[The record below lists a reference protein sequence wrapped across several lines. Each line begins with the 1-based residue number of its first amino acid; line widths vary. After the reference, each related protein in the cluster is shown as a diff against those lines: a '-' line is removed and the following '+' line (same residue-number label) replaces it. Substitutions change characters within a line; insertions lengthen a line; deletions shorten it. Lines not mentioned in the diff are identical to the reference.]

1 MGINRLCNGERCC
14 PLRRV
19 VTDNQEHLRAWIT
32 GVLGMQFS
40 PYATFIGQEID
51 GEVKAVVAYDNVLEK
66 SCLMHTAA
74 IVPNWISK
82 DLLWACFD
90 YPFNKLGLSVILAS
104 VASTN
109 EEALKLDRH
118 LGFKDKAY
126 IEDAHIDGD
135 LVILAMR
142 REQCRQLDIKTPL
155 KGV

>member
-1 MGINRLCNGERCC
+1 M
-14 PLRRV
+14 RRV
-19 VTDNQEHLRAWIT
+19 VTDNQEHLRGWIT

-51 GEVKAVVAYDNVLEK
+51 GEVKAVVAFDNILDK
-66 SCLMHTAA
+66 SCMMHTAA

-90 YPFNKLGLSVILAS
+90 YPFNILKVKVILAS

-109 EEALKLDRH
+109 KEALRLDRH
-118 LGFKDKAY
+118 LGFVDKAY
-126 IEDAHIDGD
+126 IEDAHLNGD

-142 REQCRQLDIKTPL
+142 RENCRWLDIKTPL
-155 KGV
+155 KGD

>member
-1 MGINRLCNGERCC
+1 
-14 PLRRV
+14 LRKV
-19 VTDNQEHLRAWIT
+19 VTDNQEHLRGWIT
-32 GVLGMQFS
+32 GVLGLQFS

-51 GEVKAVVAYDNVLEK
+51 GEIKAVVAFDNILDK
-66 SCLMHTAA
+66 SCMMHTAA

-90 YPFNKLGLSVILAS
+90 YPFNILKVKVILAS

-109 EEALKLDRH
+109 TEALKLDRH
-118 LGFKDKAY
+118 LGFVDKAY

-142 REQCRQLDIKTPL
+142 RENCRWLDIKCSL
-155 KGV
+155 KGD

>member
-1 MGINRLCNGERCC
+1 
-14 PLRRV
+14 LRKV
-19 VTDNQEHLRAWIT
+19 VTDNQEHLRGWIT

-51 GEVKAVVAYDNVLEK
+51 GEVKAVVAFDNILDK
-66 SCLMHTAA
+66 SCEMHTAA

-90 YPFNKLGLSVILAS
+90 YPFNILKVKVILAT

-109 EEALKLDRH
+109 TEALKLDRH
-118 LGFKDKAY
+118 LGFVDKAY

-142 REQCRQLDIKTPL
+142 VEDCRWLDMKCSL
-155 KGV
+155 KGD

>member
-1 MGINRLCNGERCC
+1 MRK
-14 PLRRV
+14 V
-19 VTDNQEHLRAWIT
+19 VTDNQDHLRGWIT

-51 GEVKAVVAYDNVLEK
+51 GEVKAVVAFDNVLDK
-66 SCLMHTAA
+66 SCMMHTAA
-74 IVPNWISK
+74 IVPNWISR

-90 YPFNKLGLSVILAS
+90 YPFNILKVKVILAS

-142 REQCRQLDIKTPL
+142 REDCRWLDIKCSL
-155 KGV
+155 KGE

>member
-1 MGINRLCNGERCC
+1 
-14 PLRRV
+14 LRRV
-19 VTDNQEHLRAWIT
+19 VTDNQEHLRGWIT
-32 GVLGMQFS
+32 GVLGTQFS

-51 GEVKAVVAYDNVLEK
+51 GAVKAVVAFDNILDK
-66 SCLMHTAA
+66 SCQMHTAA

-90 YPFNKLGLSVILAS
+90 YPFNILKVKVILAS

-109 EEALKLDRH
+109 TEALKLDRH
-118 LGFKDKAY
+118 LGFVDKAY

-142 REQCRQLDIKTPL
+142 REDCRWLDIKCSL
-155 KGV
+155 KGD

>member
-1 MGINRLCNGERCC
+1 M
-14 PLRRV
+14 RRV
-19 VTDNQEHLRAWIT
+19 VTDNQEHLRGWIT
-32 GVLGMQFS
+32 GVLGMQFG

-51 GEVKAVVAYDNVLEK
+51 GEVKAVVAFDNILDN
-66 SCLMHTAA
+66 SCQMHTAA

-90 YPFNKLGLSVILAS
+90 YPFNILKVKVILAS

-109 EEALKLDRH
+109 EEALRLDRH
-118 LGFKDKAY
+118 LGFVDKAY

-142 REQCRQLDIKTPL
+142 RENCRWLDIKTAL
-155 KGV
+155 KGD

>member
-1 MGINRLCNGERCC
+1 
-14 PLRRV
+14 LRRV
-19 VTDNQEHLRAWIT
+19 VTDNQEHLRGWIT

-51 GEVKAVVAYDNVLEK
+51 GQVKAVVAFDNILDK
-66 SCLMHTAA
+66 SCMMHTAA

-90 YPFNKLGLSVILAS
+90 YPFNILKVKVILAT

-109 EEALKLDRH
+109 KEALKLDRH
-118 LGFKDKAY
+118 LGFVDKAY

-142 REQCRQLDIKTPL
+142 RENCRWLDIKTPL
-155 KGV
+155 KGD

>member
-1 MGINRLCNGERCC
+1 M
-14 PLRRV
+14 RRV
-19 VTDNQEHLRAWIT
+19 VTDDQAHLRGWIS

-51 GEVKAVVAYDNVLEK
+51 GEVKAVVAFDNIMDK
-66 SCLMHTAA
+66 SCMMHTAA

-82 DLLWACFD
+82 DLLWAAFD
-90 YPFNKLGLSVILAS
+90 YPFNILKVKVILAS

-142 REQCRQLDIKTPL
+142 REDCRWLDIKCPL
-155 KGV
+155 KGE

>member
-1 MGINRLCNGERCC
+1 MRK
-14 PLRRV
+14 V
-19 VTDNQEHLRAWIT
+19 VTDNQEHLRGWIT

-51 GEVKAVVAYDNVLEK
+51 GEVKAVVAFDNVLDK
-66 SCLMHTAA
+66 SCMMHTAA

-90 YPFNKLGLSVILAS
+90 YPFNILKVKVILAS

-109 EEALKLDRH
+109 IEALRLDRH
-118 LGFKDKAY
+118 LGFVDKAY

-142 REQCRQLDIKTPL
+142 RENCRWLDIKTTL
-155 KGV
+155 KGD

>member
-1 MGINRLCNGERCC
+1 VRK
-14 PLRRV
+14 V
-19 VTDNQEHLRAWIT
+19 VTDNQDHLRGWIT

-51 GEVKAVVAYDNVLEK
+51 GEVKAVVAFDNVLDK
-66 SCLMHTAA
+66 SCMMHTAA
-74 IVPNWISK
+74 IVPNWISR

-90 YPFNKLGLSVILAS
+90 YPFNILKVKVILAS

-142 REQCRQLDIKTPL
+142 REDCRWLDIKCSL
-155 KGV
+155 KGE

>member
-1 MGINRLCNGERCC
+1 MRK
-14 PLRRV
+14 V
-19 VTDNQEHLRAWIT
+19 VTDNQEHLRGWIT

-51 GEVKAVVAYDNVLEK
+51 GEIKAVVAFDNVLDK
-66 SCLMHTAA
+66 SCMMHTAA

-90 YPFNKLGLSVILAS
+90 YPFNILKVKVILAS

-109 EEALKLDRH
+109 TEALRLDRH
-118 LGFKDKAY
+118 LGFVDKAY

-142 REQCRQLDIKTPL
+142 RENCRWLDIKTPL
-155 KGV
+155 KGD

>member
-1 MGINRLCNGERCC
+1 
-14 PLRRV
+14 LRKV
-19 VTDNQEHLRAWIT
+19 VTDNQDYLRGWIT

-51 GEVKAVVAYDNVLEK
+51 GEVKAVVAFDNILDK
-66 SCLMHTAA
+66 SCEMHTAA
-74 IVPNWISK
+74 IVTNWISK

-90 YPFNKLGLSVILAS
+90 YPFNILKVKVILAT

-109 EEALKLDRH
+109 TEALKLDRH
-118 LGFKDKAY
+118 LGFVDKAY

-142 REQCRQLDIKTPL
+142 RENCRWLDIKCSL
-155 KGV
+155 KGD

>member
-1 MGINRLCNGERCC
+1 M
-14 PLRRV
+14 RRV
-19 VTDNQEHLRAWIT
+19 VTDDQAHLRGWIS

-51 GEVKAVVAYDNVLEK
+51 GEVKAVVAFDNIMDK
-66 SCLMHTAA
+66 SCMMHTAA

-82 DLLWACFD
+82 DLLWAAFD
-90 YPFNKLGLSVILAS
+90 YPFNILKVKVILAS

-118 LGFKDKAY
+118 LGFVDKAY

-142 REQCRQLDIKTPL
+142 RENCRWLDIKTPL
-155 KGV
+155 KGE

>member
-1 MGINRLCNGERCC
+1 MRK
-14 PLRRV
+14 V
-19 VTDNQEHLRAWIT
+19 VTDNQEHLRGWIT

-51 GEVKAVVAYDNVLEK
+51 GEVKAVVAFDNILDK
-66 SCLMHTAA
+66 SCMMHTAA

-90 YPFNKLGLSVILAS
+90 YPFNILKVKVILAS

-118 LGFKDKAY
+118 LGFVDKAY

-142 REQCRQLDIKTPL
+142 RENCRWLDIKTPL
-155 KGV
+155 KGD